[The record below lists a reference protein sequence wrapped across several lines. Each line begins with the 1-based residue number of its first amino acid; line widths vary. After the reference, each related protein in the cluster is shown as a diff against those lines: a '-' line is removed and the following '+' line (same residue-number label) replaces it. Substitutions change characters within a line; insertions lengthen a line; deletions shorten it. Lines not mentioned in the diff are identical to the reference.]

1 MTFKRFSNLNAS
13 YFSIF
18 VTPDSSL
25 SLGKNTIL
33 KAAVVALTGSAF
45 TAQWVGWQLDGPRQS
60 ESMV

>member
-1 MTFKRFSNLNAS
+1 MTFEVLLNLSAS

-33 KAAVVALTGSAF
+33 KAAVLALTCNAF
-45 TAQWVGWQLDGPRQS
+45 TAL
-60 ESMV
+60 

>member
-1 MTFKRFSNLNAS
+1 MTFEVLLNLSAS

-33 KAAVVALTGSAF
+33 KAAVVALTCNAF
-45 TAQWVGWQLDGPRQS
+45 TALWMGWQLDFPNQS